1 MAEGLLRHDLPGRF
15 ESLSAG
21 AAPAGYV
28 HSMAVDVMHEIG
40 VDISGQTSQSIL
52 EYLPPQG
59 TAPDLII
66 SVCDTAAQNC
76 PVFPG
81 EVQRL
86 HWPFDDP
93 AHCAGAESE
102 QRQVFRRVRDE
113 IRKALQEHFG
123 SA

>member
-1 MAEGLLRHDLPGRF
+1 MAEGLLRHDQPGRF

-28 HSMAVDVMHEIG
+28 HPLAVDVMQEIG
-40 VDISGQTSQSIL
+40 VDISGQSSQSIR

-59 TAPDLII
+59 VAPDLII

-81 EVQRL
+81 DVKRL

-93 AHCAGAESE
+93 AHCGGDEQQ
-102 QRQVFRRVRDE
+102 QRQMFRRVRDE
-113 IRKALQEHFG
+113 IRRALQQHFG
-123 SA
+123 GA